1 MTMVETINWK
11 ILLRNDV
18 YICCVWLCAFIIL
31 AMASARQRPAAGFYE
46 EFFSSDEESIDT
58 TDDETILEIDAV
70 VDGDR

>member
-1 MTMVETINWK
+1 
-11 ILLRNDV
+11 
-18 YICCVWLCAFIIL
+18 
-31 AMASARQRPAAGFYE
+31 MASARQRPAAGFYE